1 MLLTEHILKMRIQN
15 KCTNNIIKTAV
26 MTMILALICVIIPVA
41 ITSHAEETVISNE
54 IVCSQSTYNLVVGE
68 TAQINAQIS
77 PDNTANKTIVYESG
91 DESIC
96 TVDEN
101 GLITAVAFGS
111 TKITVSAEDGGAAP
125 IQCEVN
131 VRHLMTEDNTEIRI
145 EADTFTFTGNYI
157 RPYAEVYFGETK
169 LSQDEDYEIVYQD
182 NFDVGT
188 ASINIYG
195 IGDYFGELTKTFTIE
210 KANINDVVISSIA
223 AQKYTGSQIKPDI
236 IAKLGEYELVNGTD
250 YSLTYTNNINKGTA
264 TVTIQAKG
272 NFEGSK
278 TMTFEIAAA
287 DISKDVTVPSIAKV
301 TYSGKAITPSVNL
314 KLGSLGLVLN
324 KDYTISYSNNVKIG
338 SASIII
344 KGIGNITGTKT
355 INFQIVPSAN
365 KLTSYG
371 NSKKKKITLS
381 WTKLSGVTGYKIY
394 VYDSA
399 KKAYVLTK
407 TISNP
412 NTVSVT
418 ISGLTAGN
426 TYYFKIASFVRINGV
441 DYISYLSDSTLSAM
455 TVPGKAKI
463 IQVCGGNHNA
473 QIRWA
478 KVNGASGYIIY
489 RYNKNT
495 KKYVRIA
502 KIKGNTKFTYT
513 NKKLKK
519 SRTYKYKVKAYK
531 TLNGKTLKGSIS
543 AKRSVLTLSFR
554 WPVPGFYYVS
564 QTYNNKSSMYASGT
578 HSGTDIASNTSK
590 SIMGAKIIATRGGV
604 VDAVNTGCTHNYG
617 KIKSCGCGYG
627 FGNYVAVRSTF
638 KINGKKVTLRV
649 IYGHMTSVKV
659 KLGQYVSS
667 GQMLGT
673 VGSTGYSTGPH
684 LHFEFRLQNSPS
696 SSIKK
701 RLNPLNY
708 VKH

>member
-1 MLLTEHILKMRIQN
+1 
-15 KCTNNIIKTAV
+15 

-41 ITSHAEETVISNE
+41 ITSHAEDTVMSSE
-54 IVCSQSTYNLVVGE
+54 IICSQNSYNLAVGD
-68 TAQINAQIS
+68 TAQINAQIN
-77 PDNTANKTIVYESG
+77 PDNTSNKTLIYSSG

-101 GLITAVAFGS
+101 GLITAVAFGN
-111 TKITVSAEDGGAAP
+111 TKITVSAEDGGAEP
-125 IQCEVN
+125 VQCEVN
-131 VRHLMTEDNTEIRI
+131 VRHSMTEDNTEIRT
-145 EADTFTFTGNYI
+145 EADTYTFSGNYI
-157 RPYAEVYFGETK
+157 RPHTEVYFGETK

-188 ASINIYG
+188 ASITIYG
-195 IGDYFGELTKTFTIE
+195 IGDYFGELTKNFTIV
-210 KANINDVVISSIA
+210 KANINDVVIGSIA
-223 AQKYTGSQIKPDI
+223 DQKYTGSQIKPDI
-236 IAKLGEYELVNGTD
+236 TAKLGDYELVNGTD
-250 YSLTYTNNINKGTA
+250 YSLTYTNNINTGTA
-264 TVTIQAKG
+264 TVTVQTKG
-272 NFEGSK
+272 NFEGSRII
-278 TMTFEIAAA
+278 TFEIIAA
-287 DISKDVTVPSIAKV
+287 DISKDVTFSSVEKV
-301 TYSGKAITPSVNL
+301 TYSGKAITPSVL
-314 KLGSLGLVLN
+314 PKLGSYSLILN

-338 SASIII
+338 SASIVI
-344 KGIGNITGTKT
+344 KGIGNLTGTKT

-371 NSKKKKITLS
+371 NSKKKKVTLN
-381 WTKLSGVTGYKIY
+381 WTKSSGVTGYKIY
-394 VYDSA
+394 VYDSS
-399 KKAYVLTK
+399 KKTYVIKK

-412 NTVSVT
+412 NTTSVT
-418 ISGLTAGN
+418 ISGLKAGN
-426 TYYFKIASFVRINGV
+426 TYNFKIATFVRINGV
-441 DYISYLSDSTLSAM
+441 DYISYLSNSTLAAM
-455 TVPGKAKI
+455 TVPGNSKI
-463 IQVCGGNHNA
+463 IQVCGGNHKA
-473 QIRWA
+473 QIRWK
-478 KVNGASGYIIY
+478 KVDGASGYIIY

-502 KIKGNTKFTYT
+502 KVSGNTKFTYT
-513 NKKLKK
+513 NKNLKK
-519 SRTYKYKVKAYK
+519 SKTYKYKVKAYK
-531 TLNGKTLKGSIS
+531 QLNGKTLKGSLS
-543 AKRSVLTLSFR
+543 AQKSVLTLSFR
-554 WPVPGFYYVS
+554 WPVPGFNYIS
-564 QTYNNKSSMYASGT
+564 QTYNNKSSMYASGS

-617 KIKSCGCGYG
+617 KSKSCGCGYG

-667 GQMLGT
+667 GQVLGT